1 MSWASA
7 GAFHHHL
14 AMLLRSG
21 LTMAQAL
28 EHAGGTTSGRHAR
41 LARRWSTGCGRGER
55 LAPQMERDGEEPLA
69 VAVVTAGEASGR
81 LPELCQDLS
90 TLYDHRR
97 TLRALFLGKLIY
109 PVILVHVAMLGGG
122 LVRWFQTGA
131 VGALLLPPA
140 ILWGALGLAGV
151 AFALAHRAGLT
162 ARWAL
167 LPGVR
172 TLSSPLIAGNTCL
185 VLRAGI
191 LAGMLYHQALE
202 LAAGACGNR
211 VVAADLRRI
220 AGDLASGR
228 TPDLCTAL
236 GNARFPRAVLQLV
249 QTGETAGTLDETLG
263 RAATLQRES
272 FRERTLWATRLAAGT
287 CYAAAM
293 GFAAWTI
300 LDLGRGYVEQINA
313 MGRELEG

>member
-7 GAFHHHL
+7 AAFHHHL

-21 LTMAQAL
+21 LSMAQAL
-28 EHAGGTTSGRHAR
+28 DSVAGTTGGRHAA
-41 LARRWSTGCGRGER
+41 LAKRWSQGCSAGEG
-55 LAPQMERDGEEPLA
+55 LAPQMQRDGEEPLA
-69 VAVVTAGEASGR
+69 VAIVTAGEASGR

-97 TLRALFLGKLIY
+97 TLRAMFIGKLVY
-109 PVILVHVAMLGGG
+109 PLILVHMAMLCGGFI
-122 LVRWFQTGA
+122 RWFQTGA
-131 VGALLLPPA
+131 LGALLLPPV
-140 ILWGALGLAGV
+140 ILWSVMALAGLGL
-151 AFALAHRAGLT
+151 LAARRSGLA

-172 TLSSPLIAGNTCL
+172 TVSMPLITGNTCL

-211 VVAADLRRI
+211 VVAADLRRT

-228 TPDLCTAL
+228 TPDLYTAL
-236 GNARFPRAVLQLV
+236 NGVHFPRTVLQLI
-249 QTGETAGTLDETLG
+249 QTGEIAGTLDDCLA
-263 RAATLQRES
+263 RAATLSRET
-272 FRERTLWATRLAAGT
+272 FRDRTLWATRIAAGA
-287 CYAAAM
+287 CFAAAL

-300 LDLGRGYVEQINA
+300 LGIGASYVEQINA
-313 MGRELEG
+313 VGQELDG